1 MRCDSTTN
9 VTMVA
14 VDGAVEKKDP
24 TGGRAVKGGIGGKP
38 EFEGKSEEGVLES
51 AL

>member
-1 MRCDSTTN
+1 MRVDSTTN
-9 VTMVA
+9 VPMVA

-24 TGGRAVKGGIGGKP
+24 TGGRAVNGGMGGKP
-38 EFEGKSEEGVLES
+38 EFEGKSEEEVVES